1 MIFGITKNNALHYI
15 NVKHY
20 FNMNENK
27 LDPRLARV
35 KEKLFSVGLA
45 IPGTIR
51 VTSLK
56 CGRSWCACA
65 KKGGALHGPYYFW
78 NRKVKGKLTSKSISE
93 SKLALYRRWISNREE
108 IEELLRQL
116 LEIGQEIA
124 AETSEIM
131 HKVNSKKRT
140 SAKRGK

>member
-1 MIFGITKNNALHYI
+1 
-15 NVKHY
+15 
-20 FNMNENK
+20 MNENK

-35 KEKLFSVGLA
+35 KEKLLSVGLA

-78 NRKVKGKLTSKSISE
+78 NRKVRGKLTSKSIPE
-93 SKLALYRRWISNREE
+93 GKLGLYRSWISNREE
-108 IEELLRQL
+108 LEAFIQQL

-124 AETSEIM
+124 AELPAEKGEI
-131 HKVNSKKRT
+131 KSKKRT